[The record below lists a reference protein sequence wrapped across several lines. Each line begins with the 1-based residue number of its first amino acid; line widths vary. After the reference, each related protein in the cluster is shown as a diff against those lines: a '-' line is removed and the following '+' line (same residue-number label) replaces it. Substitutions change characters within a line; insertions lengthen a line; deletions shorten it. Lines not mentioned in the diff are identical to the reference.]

1 MKKMV
6 ALCLLLCFLLSCMTG
21 FAENAGE
28 KEEKPVYT
36 LTLLDAIEMA
46 RKDNAQ
52 LMVYDVQEKSAKFG
66 YEVQRELKKAYKN
79 VVIHATNSMEM
90 AYVKDGYYTEVF
102 LMQERLAK
110 EGKKKQENVIAYQVT
125 EKYYRC
131 KQAEGLVKVMRDTL
145 AIAEQNKKTVDAQ
158 YALGLISQMTVTN
171 AEIAVEQSRLS
182 LESYERSLLLAYD
195 NLKIDLHLDGIDCA
209 LVLTDEITCE
219 DYISDVNK
227 DLEKAMETRYDVKA
241 LVESTAM
248 SKRYF
253 DITASHSSAEVASY
267 QSAYADYLSAKNTQD
282 TSVKQIAL
290 GIKSYYNAILT
301 AKGDLTIAEKTL
313 ELKQSEYDAAKLKYE
328 MGMIS
333 NMELTRIMNEV
344 SAQQINVENAKAT
357 YRLAVEKYQY
367 EIRTGL

>member
-1 MKKMV
+1 M
-6 ALCLLLCFLLSCMTG
+6 
-21 FAENAGE
+21 
-28 KEEKPVYT
+28 
-36 LTLLDAIEMA
+36 
-46 RKDNAQ
+46 
-52 LMVYDVQEKSAKFG
+52 
-66 YEVQRELKKAYKN
+66 
-79 VVIHATNSMEM
+79 VIHATNSMDL
-90 AYVKDGYYTEVF
+90 AYIKDGYYTEVF
-102 LMQERLAK
+102 LMQERLAR

-131 KQAEGLVKVMRDTL
+131 KQAEGLVKVMRETL
-145 AIAEQNKKTVDAQ
+145 SLAEQNKKTVEAQ
-158 YALGLISQMTVTN
+158 YAMGLVSQMTVTN
-171 AEIAVEQSRLS
+171 AEIAVTQARLS

-195 NLKIDLHLDGIDCA
+195 NLKIDLHLDGTDCK

-219 DYISDVNK
+219 DYTSDVEK
-227 DLEKAMETRYDVKA
+227 DTEKAMETRYDIKA
-241 LVESTAM
+241 LTETTDLA
-248 SKRYF
+248 KLYF

-267 QSAYADYLSAKNTQD
+267 QSAYADYLNAKNTQD
-282 TSVKQIAL
+282 TSVKQIVL

-301 AKGDLTIAEKTL
+301 AKGDLYIAEKTL
-313 ELKQSEYDAAKLKYE
+313 QLKQSEYEAAKLKHE